1 MLGEFLETYKA
12 NRQLTYDILNQLSD
26 EELKKAWTR
35 PGLNSFVKNIK
46 EMISVENAFITAID
60 NEDMSFDNVP
70 DVFDFQEI

>member
-35 PGLNSFVKNIK
+35 PGLNSFVKTLK
-46 EMISVENAFITAID
+46 K
-60 NEDMSFDNVP
+60 
-70 DVFDFQEI
+70 

>member
-26 EELKKAWTR
+26 EELKKTWTR